1 MEALKD
7 MISLL
12 INCSY
17 TQPFR
22 SYRLTL
28 LRPDAS
34 EALTQLLVVMVPCA
48 GYRSLADRKENR
60 ESAWRKPGWDEVV
73 AYTVPLIE
81 EYYSRILTPNTFSP
95 SQ

>member
-1 MEALKD
+1 ML
-7 MISLL
+7 
-12 INCSY
+12 
-17 TQPFR
+17 PH
-22 SYRLTL
+22 
-28 LRPDAS
+28 
-34 EALTQLLVVMVPCA
+34 A

-95 SQ
+95 TQ